1 MRKIAILEDD
11 EKLCRELVTF
21 LNNNG
26 YEAAGCAGTEYQVQ
40 DILRKEADL
49 LLLDL
54 GLPGTD
60 GLYLCRELRK
70 VSDLP
75 IIVITSQDTQMAELM
90 SMSQGADD
98 FVTKPF
104 HPQIL
109 LAHIEAVL
117 KRACREAPRSQKRK
131 LGDFVLDLSR
141 GTVSLGEQSAE
152 LTKNELRILD
162 CLGENRDRIVSR
174 EELISYL
181 WDSELFV
188 DDNTLTVNITRL
200 RGKLASIGIEG
211 AIQTKRGMGY
221 MLVCGTQSM

>member
-1 MRKIAILEDD
+1 MRKIAIAEDD
-11 EKLCRELVTF
+11 EKLCREIGTF
-21 LNNNG
+21 LENNG
-26 YEAAGCAGTEYQVQ
+26 YEAAG
-40 DILRKEADL
+40 LSKEAYTVTGILAEKPDL

-70 VSDLP
+70 ASDLP
-75 IIVITSQDTQMAELM
+75 VIVITSQDTQMAELM

-117 KRACREAPRSQKRK
+117 KRVYREPETCELLN
-131 LGDFVLDLSR
+131 LGKFQLDLAK
-141 GTVSLGEQSAE
+141 GTITAGEERAE

-162 CLGENRDRIVSR
+162 CLGKHRNEIVSR
-174 EELISYL
+174 DKLITHL
-181 WDSELFV
+181 WDSDLFV
-188 DDNTLTVNITRL
+188 DDNTLTVNVTRL
-200 RGKLASIGIEG
+200 REKLKSIGITDV
-211 AIQTKRGMGY
+211 IQTKRGLGY
-221 MLVCGTQSM
+221 MLVCDMESI

>member
-1 MRKIAILEDD
+1 MKKIAILEDD
-11 EKLCRELVTF
+11 RKLCRELITF
-21 LNNNG
+21 LTNNG
-26 YEAAGCAGTEYQVQ
+26 YKAVDCKEGEYHVPG
-40 DILRKEADL
+40 ILEKQADL

-75 IIVITSQDTQMAELM
+75 VIVITSQDTQMAELM

-117 KRACREAPRSQKRK
+117 KRACREAPGTQKRT
-131 LGDFVLDLSR
+131 LGDCILDLSK
-141 GTVSLGEQSAE
+141 GEVSCRDKRVE

-162 CLGENRDRIVSR
+162 CLGEHPDQIVLR
-174 EELISYL
+174 EELIAYL

-200 RGKLASIGIEG
+200 RGKLASIGMEQM
-211 AIQTKRGMGY
+211 IQTKRGMGY
-221 MLVCGTQSM
+221 MLVCGTQSI